1 MPSPQIEH
9 PPGGVTGHAFA
20 TDVGLGVVGF
30 GVVGFGVVGFGVVGF
45 GVVGLGITGAD
56 VMGADVVGTPTVL
69 HSQTPIMDDMPLQT
83 ATISCLPA

>member
-20 TDVGLGVVGF
+20 TAVGLGVVGLSVVGLGVVGF
-30 GVVGFGVVGFGVVGF
+30 GVVGLGVVGM
-45 GVVGLGITGAD
+45 GITGAD

-69 HSQTPIMDDMPLQT
+69 HSHTPIIADMPSQT

>member
-20 TDVGLGVVGF
+20 TAVGLGVVGL
-30 GVVGFGVVGFGVVGF
+30 GVVGLGVVGLD
-45 GVVGLGITGAD
+45 VVGLGITGAD

-69 HSQTPIMDDMPLQT
+69 HSHTPIIADMPLQT